1 MWKQKRSLKVYLTR
15 KQRKTVTA
23 LNEIRENFTLLQEGG
38 HLKWEILKQRVNRNW
53 GEEMSK

>member
-1 MWKQKRSLKVYLTR
+1 MCLPR

-23 LNEIRENFTLLQEGG
+23 LNEVSENFTLLQEGG
-38 HLKWEILKQRVNRNW
+38 HLKWERLKQRLNRNW